1 MQTLLGQVFS
11 VFLVLHLQCLE
22 QCLTDTE
29 PMQKE
34 KKKRK
39 RKVDERLNKSI
50 PVKQKMLKSFFCIDF
65 LSVYHFSCVNVTL

>member
-22 QCLTDTE
+22 QCLTDTV
-29 PMQKE
+29 PMQK
-34 KKKRK
+34 KK
-39 RKVDERLNKSI
+39 KVDERLNKSI